1 MEMLVGVLL
10 LMDEL
15 TGDLKVLIDEK
26 LVLIVGWVKSGKF
39 VSIDL

>member
-1 MEMLVGVLL
+1 MEMLVGASL

-26 LVLIVGWVKSGKF
+26 SALIVGWVKSGKF
-39 VSIDL
+39 ASIDS